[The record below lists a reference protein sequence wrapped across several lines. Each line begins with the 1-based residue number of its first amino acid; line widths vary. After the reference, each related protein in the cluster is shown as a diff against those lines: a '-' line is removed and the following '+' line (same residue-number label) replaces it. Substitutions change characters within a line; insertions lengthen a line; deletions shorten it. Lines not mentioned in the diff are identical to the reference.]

1 MSEYMVNARKCSVC
15 TRKECMFFFF
25 FILRIS
31 IKYNC
36 SSLSF
41 RISVTLLILCQDD
54 LSMDESRV
62 LKAPT
67 TIVFLSVP
75 LCLLVFVLCF
85 GGLQY

>member
-1 MSEYMVNARKCSVC
+1 MLENVLCALEKNVC
-15 TRKECMFFFF
+15 FFFF
-25 FILRIS
+25 PDILRIP

-41 RISVTLLILCQDD
+41 RISVTLLILCQDN
-54 LSMDESRV
+54 LSIDENRV

-67 TIVFLSVP
+67 TIVFLSIT
-75 LCLLVFVLCF
+75 LCMRVFVLHF